1 MLHICLE
8 GNYRDNIIQSA
19 VDYFIYEKFE
29 YYIINLKNGKA
40 EDIETFLKN
49 GIPTLMDYYVVL
61 KIAKKYL
68 KQLKKDLSVAW
79 NTISSEL

>member
-1 MLHICLE
+1 ME
-8 GNYRDNIIQSA
+8 GNHRDKTVENS
-19 VDYFIYEKFE
+19 VEYFIYEKFE

-49 GIPTLMDYYVVL
+49 GIPTLMDNYVVL

-79 NTISSEL
+79 NTISS